1 MVSALL
7 PSCWAQSAP
16 LETPQQTN
24 ERIRAFANLV
34 QKSQREYTIGPA
46 DLLVVDVFD
55 VKELSGEFRVTQ
67 AGSLALPLLPVR
79 LQVSGLTESQVE
91 KKIEEVLEANGLVS
105 HPQVSVVVKEK
116 KSKPIMVVGSV
127 AHPMVYHADRP
138 VTLLEVLS
146 EAGGVSNDA
155 GGSVIITRPAPQPST
170 ALVPAGAAFPEWKD
184 PSASPAA
191 SSTPTDPASPA
202 IVPPGSP
209 AAPQSE
215 PSASAVHDSSTDDA
229 PAKTSNLSAALPPSS
244 SVPENSADSASS
256 SPTTITIRLD
266 DLLEKA
272 DPQSNILLEG
282 GDTVSVPRGGIVYV
296 LGAVSHTGAYVL
308 ANDNTQM
315 SILKV
320 LSLAGGLQRAAKAS
334 AAVILRKDEKG
345 MQQQLPVNLSKI
357 MARKA
362 EDVSLSPNDILF
374 VPESGGKRTAIRLAE
389 IAIGVG
395 TAAAVFRIAR

>member
-1 MVSALL
+1 
-7 PSCWAQSAP
+7 

-24 ERIRAFANLV
+24 DRIRAFANLV
-34 QKSQREYTIGPA
+34 QKTQREYTIGPA

-79 LQVSGLTESQVE
+79 LQVAGLTESQVE
-91 KKIEEVLEANGLVS
+91 KKVEEVLEANGLVS

-146 EAGGVSNDA
+146 EAGGISNDA
-155 GGSVIITRPAPQPST
+155 GGSVIITRPPPQPSA
-170 ALVPAGAAFPEWKD
+170 ALVPAGPAFPEWKD
-184 PSASPAA
+184 PSASPAP
-191 SSTPTDPASPA
+191 SSTAANPAPPA
-202 IVPPGSP
+202 P
-209 AAPQSE
+209 A
-215 PSASAVHDSSTDDA
+215 ASAVHDSS
-229 PAKTSNLSAALPPSS
+229 PAAVPAETPNASAALPPPS
-244 SVPENSADSASS
+244 PSAS
-256 SPTTITIRLD
+256 TITIRLD
-266 DLLEKA
+266 DLLEKS

-282 GDTVSVPRGGIVYV
+282 GDIVSVPRGGIVYV
-296 LGAVSHTGAYVL
+296 LGAVSRTGAFVL
-308 ANDNTQM
+308 TSDNTQM

-320 LSLAGGLQRAAKAS
+320 LSLAGGLQRAAKGS

-345 MQQQLPVNLSKI
+345 MQQQVRVNLSKI
-357 MARKA
+357 MARKT
-362 EDVSLSPNDILF
+362 EDVPLNPNDILF
-374 VPESGGKRTAIRLAE
+374 VPESGGKRTAMRLAE

-395 TAAAVFRIAR
+395 TAVAVFRIAR